1 MTDSR
6 SAYSEGD
13 AGRRSGARQGST
25 ADEIRERTNIVEIIA
40 PHVSLKRAGK
50 RLAGLCPFHP
60 DKAPSFTVDPD
71 KGVWHCFGCGA
82 GGNVFHFLMR
92 AENLTFPEAARKL
105 AERLGIEFK
114 GRRED
119 AHVRSERDL
128 VARINGEAARFFQR
142 ELAKCAPA
150 REYLSSRGQ
159 GDEIVAHFMLGWAPA
174 DWDALYKHLRRQG
187 HRDADI
193 EKTGLCVARKG
204 GDGCYD
210 RFRARIMFPILD
222 ADERVIAFSGRIVE
236 GYEPTAWQDRA
247 SEQGGPSPVTLQ
259 GSASERGNASPKY
272 INSPE
277 TALFRKGRTLY
288 AFPLAR
294 KAMGDRGRALLVEG
308 QFDVIACHAAGF
320 TETVATL
327 GTALTEDHVQ
337 VLRRHTGRVY
347 AAYDSD
353 SAGMKAVLRS
363 QELFEAARLDVRI
376 VCLPQGADPDSFLR
390 ERGAEALAAEID
402 NALTAMDYRLAAIA
416 ANHPDTDDGQLTM
429 LQEAVEA
436 LAGLRDA
443 VAQTHYIRRL
453 AERWCKGNVDRVRLM
468 EQALHQELRKKTP
481 RVRRS
486 REGPAPPLSAAARVE
501 RQVLSAIV
509 QSEVT
514 ARRLLGELCAED
526 FCDDIH
532 RRAFERLIQKVK
544 ATGALNIEEMLATE
558 QEAELCALVSGL
570 AMTEDA
576 AACSDAELR
585 EAVER
590 MREWREARRCRELL
604 DKEQSAGLAIE
615 ERLELT
621 ELKRQHGRLTAR
633 RTIGEEPA

>member
-1 MTDSR
+1 MADSR
-6 SAYSEGD
+6 SAYNRGD
-13 AGRRSGARQGST
+13 AGGRSAARRGVT

-40 PHVSLKRAGK
+40 PHVTLKRAGK

-71 KGVWHCFGCGA
+71 KGLWHCFGCGA
-82 GGNVFHFLMR
+82 GGNVFHFLER

-105 AERLGIEFK
+105 AERLGLEFR

-119 AHVRSERDL
+119 ARARDEREL
-128 VARINGEAARFFQR
+128 LARINGEAARFFQR

-150 REYLSSRGQ
+150 RDYLSGRGLGDDIISR
-159 GDEIVAHFMLGWAPA
+159 FMLGWAPGA
-174 DWDALYKHLRRQG
+174 WDALYKHLRRQG

-193 EKTGLCVARKG
+193 ENTGLCVARRS

-222 ADERVIAFSGRIVE
+222 ADERVIAFSGRIIE
-236 GYEPTAWQDRA
+236 GYEPLPGQDRA
-247 SEQGGPSPVTLQ
+247 SEPTGESPAAQ
-259 GSASERGNASPKY
+259 QPGAERGAPSPKY

-288 AFPLAR
+288 AFPFAR
-294 KAMGDRGRALLVEG
+294 KAMGDRGRAILVEG
-308 QFDVIACHAAGF
+308 QFDVIACHAAGY

-353 SAGMKAVLRS
+353 SAGMKAVLRG
-363 QELFEAARLDVRI
+363 QELFEAARLEVRI
-376 VCLPQGADPDSFLR
+376 ISLPQGADPDSFLR
-390 ERGAEALAAEID
+390 ERGADALGTEID
-402 NALTAMDYRLAAIA
+402 NAMTAMDYRLAVIA
-416 ANHPDTDDGQLTM
+416 AGHPDTEDGQLAM

-436 LAGLRDA
+436 LSSLRDA

-453 AERWCKGNVDRVRLM
+453 AERWCRGNVDRVRLM
-468 EQALHQELRKKTP
+468 EQALHQELRKRAP
-481 RVRRS
+481 RIRRS
-486 REGPAPPLSAAARVE
+486 REGPAQPPSAALRVE
-501 RQVLSAIV
+501 RQVLAAIV
-509 QSEVT
+509 QSEVI

-526 FCDDIH
+526 FCDGTH
-532 RRAFERLIQKVK
+532 RRAFERLIQK
-544 ATGALNIEEMLATE
+544 AEAAGALNIEEILDSE
-558 QEAELCALVSGL
+558 QEADLCALVSGL
-570 AMTEDA
+570 AMAEDA

-590 MREWREARRCRELL
+590 MREWRDARRCKELL
-604 DKEQSAGLAIE
+604 EKEQSTGLANE

-633 RTIGEEPA
+633 RSIGQEPA

>member
-1 MTDSR
+1 MSDSR

-13 AGRRSGARQGST
+13 AGRRSGVRQSRT

-71 KGVWHCFGCGA
+71 KGLWHCFGCGA
-82 GGNVFHFLMR
+82 GGNVFNFLMR

-105 AERLGIEFK
+105 ADRLGIEFK

-119 AHVRSERDL
+119 AQARGERDL
-128 VARINGEAARFFQR
+128 LARINGEAAGFFRRQL
-142 ELAKCAPA
+142 EQCAPA
-150 REYLSSRGQ
+150 RHYLTDRGQ
-159 GDEIVAHFMLGWAPA
+159 SDETIARFMLGWAPA
-174 DWDALYKHLRRQG
+174 EWDALYRHLRRQG
-187 HRDADI
+187 YRDADI
-193 EKTGLCVARKG
+193 EKTGLCVPRKG

-236 GYEPTAWQDRA
+236 GYEPIARQDRA
-247 SEQGGPSPVTLQ
+247 SEPGGASPKALQ
-259 GSASERGNASPKY
+259 GSAPEQGTASPKY

-294 KAMGDRGRALLVEG
+294 KAMGDRGRAILVEG

-363 QELFEAARLDVRI
+363 QELFEAAPLEVRI

-390 ERGAEALAAEID
+390 ERGPEALAAEIE
-402 NALTAMDYRLAAIA
+402 NALTAMDYRLATIA
-416 ANHPDTDDGQLTM
+416 AGHADTDEGQLAM
-429 LQEAVEA
+429 MQEAVEA
-436 LAGLRDA
+436 LTGLRDA

-468 EQALHQELRKKTP
+468 EQALHQELRKRTP
-481 RVRRS
+481 RGRRA
-486 REGPAPPLSAAARVE
+486 RVGPAQPLNAAARVE
-501 RQVLSAIV
+501 RLVLSAIL

-526 FCDDIH
+526 FCEDIH
-532 RRAFERLIQKVK
+532 RRVFERLIEKVEGS
-544 ATGALNIEEMLATE
+544 GALDVEAMLAAE
-558 QEAELCALVSGL
+558 QEPELCSVVSGL
-570 AMTEDA
+570 AMMEDA

-590 MREWREARRCRELL
+590 MREWRDARRCKELL
-604 DKEQSAGLAIE
+604 EKANLAELTAE
-615 ERLELT
+615 ELNELT
-621 ELKRQHGRLTAR
+621 ELRRRRSRLTQR
-633 RTIGEEPA
+633 RSLGEPMG